1 MRRSVA
7 ARIGSVESRASVY
20 RIAIHPDRV
29 RILDGTIQSFSDRWT
44 ELLTRDGHEVRAVHW
59 RTPGLI
65 DTLRECDGFLTWFPP
80 LPNPR
85 EYMKRLALTLGHA
98 LPDLVVFPN
107 WKSAWHFDDKIAQT
121 ILLEAAGLPMPR
133 THVFWH
139 IDDARAFV
147 ATAKFPLV
155 LKLASGFRS
164 RNVALL
170 RNAREAETW
179 LRRFFAYGVNNLD
192 LSPLRALRNKL
203 RPSTQPSNLT
213 FQKGVI
219 LLQEFVPGNAFDTRV
234 VVIGHRAY
242 AARRPNRPNDFR
254 ASGSGVMET
263 DPQKID
269 LDAVELAMRASRVL
283 DMPSIAVDVL
293 RRDGQPVLTEVSYY
307 YEGST
312 ALLVPGHWRERD
324 GKLTWV
330 DEKIRADDA
339 LLEMFLARLP

>member
-1 MRRSVA
+1 M
-7 ARIGSVESRASVY
+7 Y

-29 RILDGTIQSFSDRWT
+29 RVLDGSIQSFSDRWT
-44 ELLTRDGHEVRAVHW
+44 ELLEREGHEVRPVHW

-85 EYMKRLALTLGHA
+85 EYMKRLVLTLEQA
-98 LPDLVVFPN
+98 LPDLLVFPS

-147 ATAKFPLV
+147 ASAQFPLV

-170 RNAREAETW
+170 RNAREAELW
-179 LRRFFAYGVNNLD
+179 LRRFFAYGVSDLK
-192 LSPLRALRNKL
+192 LSPLRALRSKL
-203 RPSTQPSNLT
+203 RPSTQPSQLT

-219 LLQEFVPGNAFDTRV
+219 LLQEFVPDNAFDTRV
-234 VVIGHRAY
+234 VVIGHRAV
-242 AARRPNRPNDFR
+242 ALRRPNRPNDFR
-254 ASGSGVMET
+254 ASGSGVM
-263 DPQKID
+263 DPDPRKID
-269 LDAVELAMRASRVL
+269 VDAVELAMRASRAL

-293 RRDGQPVLTEVSYY
+293 RRDGKPVLTEVSYY
-307 YEGST
+307 FEGSSV
-312 ALLVPGHWRERD
+312 LKCPGHWVERD
-324 GKLTWV
+324 GGIAWV
-330 DEKIRADDA
+330 EERIRAEDA